1 MKSSPL
7 LGLLKYRKCQ
17 DLSTTLTV
25 NAWAVAC
32 VLFPFSLE
40 IHQMPDSSDSLECI
54 YEAKNPSHKL
64 CCCTRKCSGN
74 ACIMWNNLTYASFSC
89 ERRQAVRFT
98 PCPRWPA
105 MESSQIARLP
115 LCCINNSISEGAWT
129 ALSQLCS
136 QVKMQ
141 TDKKNHKPRRK
152 FTSWSATQSR
162 LIIKHFTWLS
172 AVAMENV
179 CRYARHSL
187 MVWP

>member
-1 MKSSPL
+1 
-7 LGLLKYRKCQ
+7 
-17 DLSTTLTV
+17 
-25 NAWAVAC
+25 
-32 VLFPFSLE
+32 
-40 IHQMPDSSDSLECI
+40 MPDSSDSPKCI

-115 LCCINNSISEGAWT
+115 LCCINNSISQGAWT

-136 QVKMQ
+136 QVEMLTNLKIYIYINQ
-141 TDKKNHKPRRK
+141 EESSLNDQQHNQGLLWNISP
-152 FTSWSATQSR
+152 
-162 LIIKHFTWLS
+162 
-172 AVAMENV
+172 V
-179 CRYARHSL
+179 CQLLPWRMCADMHGTA
-187 MVWP
+187 

>member
-1 MKSSPL
+1 MFNCLLFALLYFLRQTCANTLTSDVLNIKIECENPPPL

-17 DLSTTLTV
+17 EFSTTLTV
-25 NAWAVAC
+25 NSWAVAS
-32 VLFPFSLE
+32 FFFHFSLE
-40 IHQMPDSSDSLECI
+40 NHQMPDSSDSPKCI
-54 YEAKNPSHKL
+54 YKAKNPSHKL

-115 LCCINNSISEGAWT
+115 LCCINNSISQGAWT

-136 QVKMQ
+136 QVKML
-141 TDKKNHKPRRK
+141 TDLKK
-152 FTSWSATQSR
+152 
-162 LIIKHFTWLS
+162 IYI
-172 AVAMENV
+172 
-179 CRYARHSL
+179 
-187 MVWP
+187 